1 MSSDESSSSEED
13 NILES
18 VPAIPADDEADAVVV
33 SAIVVNDQEDDRSD
47 DSDNDENSNNAESFS
62 DEEAEDEDT
71 SIACAV
77 VVSADVG
84 NGSTPKKALGAQRNN
99 NNNNNDTAREIR
111 PGPLKGRKR
120 KRSTEKNK
128 DGQIPSVKDLGIP
141 FRAIKRIMKIDA
153 DIATVQNEAAIVT
166 TYALELFVKKIV
178 NESYANAQKRGRN
191 TVKYEDLAETRA
203 TNKSLNFLDTL
214 LP

>member
-84 NGSTPKKALGAQRNN
+84 NGSTPKKALGAQRN